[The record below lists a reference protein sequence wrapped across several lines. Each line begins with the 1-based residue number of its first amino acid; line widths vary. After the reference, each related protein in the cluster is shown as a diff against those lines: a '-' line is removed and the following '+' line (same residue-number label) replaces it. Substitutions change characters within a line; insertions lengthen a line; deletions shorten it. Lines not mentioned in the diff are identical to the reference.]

1 MFIYKRMNIQYIQ
14 LSYLYLQRLQK
25 NSKIQKQLEQYS
37 INTNSQN
44 FEYLCQIYLK
54 TTINSEDRQKLI
66 TQINEYYNSSDKVKE
81 WIKSVMNDIIKGKI
95 TISWCLDKLIKRK
108 EYLRRRIKYKNT
120 MYISK
125 DEYLQ
130 HNISNTEFCIIYGWR
145 DKYDIIHHS
154 DSWMKTE

>member
-1 MFIYKRMNIQYIQ
+1 MSIYKHMNIQYIP

-44 FEYLCQIYLK
+44 FEYLYQIYLK
-54 TTINSEDRQKLI
+54 TTMNSEERQKLI
-66 TQINEYYNSSDKVKE
+66 TLINEYYNSSDKVKE

-95 TISWCLDKLIKRK
+95 TISWCLNKLIKRK

-130 HNISNTEFCIIYGWR
+130 YNISNTEFCIIYG
-145 DKYDIIHHS
+145 
-154 DSWMKTE
+154 

>member
-1 MFIYKRMNIQYIQ
+1 MSIYKHMNIQYIP

-44 FEYLCQIYLK
+44 FEYLYQIYLK
-54 TTINSEDRQKLI
+54 TTINSEERQKLI
-66 TQINEYYNSSDKVKE
+66 TLINEYYNSSDKVKE

-95 TISWCLDKLIKRK
+95 TISWCLNKLIKRK

-130 HNISNTEFCIIYGWR
+130 YNISNTEFCIIYG
-145 DKYDIIHHS
+145 
-154 DSWMKTE
+154 